1 MIAKEIIL
9 INQILNF
16 ILNHTVNLFCYIIG
30 DKLSICFSFQ
40 EKNKEDLFIFL
51 ADGVPQTEVPEGKL
65 LIATKKDKIVS
76 SSELPRTHRL
86 SPCSHEEADTRGPA
100 HLQDIV
106 LHDHSVI
113 SMRTVDTDWIVIALA
128 QFHSLT
134 PELEEL
140 YVEFGS
146 GKNYRQVYI
155 LCKTINGTQSLLSD
169 LDFNTL

>member
-1 MIAKEIIL
+1 MYNWSQTDI
-9 INQILNF
+9 
-16 ILNHTVNLFCYIIG
+16 Y
-30 DKLSICFSFQ
+30 FSFQ

-51 ADGVPQTEVPEGKL
+51 ADGVSQTKLPDGKL
-65 LIATKKDKIVS
+65 LIATKRDKVIS

-106 LHDHSVI
+106 LHGHSII
-113 SMRTVDTDWIVIALA
+113 SMRIVDTDWIVIALA

-140 YVEFGS
+140 YVEFGTWI
-146 GKNYRQVYI
+146 NYRQVYI
-155 LCKTINGTQSLLSD
+155 LVQTINVTQFL
-169 LDFNTL
+169 

>member
-1 MIAKEIIL
+1 MIAKEMFQ

-16 ILNHTVNLFCYIIG
+16 YLNHIVNCHLFFISRGKTRKIA
-30 DKLSICFSFQ
+30 
-40 EKNKEDLFIFL
+40 IFL
-51 ADGVPQTEVPEGKL
+51 ADGFQQTEVPECKL
-65 LIATKKDKIVS
+65 LIATKKDKVVS
-76 SSELPRTHRL
+76 SSEIPRTHRL
-86 SPCSHEEADTRGPA
+86 SPCSHEETDTRGLA

-106 LHDHSVI
+106 FHDHSVI

-140 YVEFGS
+140 YVEFGT

-155 LCKTINGTQSLLSD
+155 LCKTINVTLSLSTD
-169 LDFNTL
+169 IEFNTVKHNNPF

>member
-1 MIAKEIIL
+1 MYNWSQTDI
-9 INQILNF
+9 
-16 ILNHTVNLFCYIIG
+16 Y
-30 DKLSICFSFQ
+30 FSFQ

-51 ADGVPQTEVPEGKL
+51 ADEDPQTRLPDGKL
-65 LIATKKDKIVS
+65 LIATKRDKVIS

-106 LHDHSVI
+106 LHGHSII

-134 PELEEL
+134 PELKEL
-140 YVEFGS
+140 YVEFGT
-146 GKNYRQVYI
+146 GKSYRQVYI
-155 LCKTINGTQSLLSD
+155 LCKTINVTQFLLSD
-169 LDFNTL
+169 LDFHTA

>member
-1 MIAKEIIL
+1 MNRALHLATTIAKEIFQ
-9 INQILNF
+9 INQIINFSLND
-16 ILNHTVNLFCYIIG
+16 IVHCSAIIIEA
-30 DKLSICFSFQ
+30 KIVIYFSFQ

-51 ADGVPQTEVPEGKL
+51 ADGVPQTEVPAGKL
-65 LIATKKDKIVS
+65 LIATKKGKVVY
-76 SSELPRTHRL
+76 SSELPRTHKL

-106 LHDHSVI
+106 SHDHSVI
-113 SMRTVDTDWIVIALA
+113 SMRTVDTDWVVIALA

-146 GKNYRQVYI
+146 GKN
-155 LCKTINGTQSLLSD
+155 
-169 LDFNTL
+169 